1 MPAGVPASAGAADAA
16 WYRGLCT
23 VLLRVNRYRPIL
35 HSPSPRARMHCV
47 KTAVRVAVTPSR
59 HSGSIT
65 AYMISYRYGR
75 PQRGEGLNVQVVYN
89 KKNVCPLCGGYNYDS
104 T

>member
-1 MPAGVPASAGAADAA
+1 
-16 WYRGLCT
+16 
-23 VLLRVNRYRPIL
+23 
-35 HSPSPRARMHCV
+35 MHCV

-89 KKNVCPLCGGYNYDS
+89 KKMSVRYAAVTTTIRLRFDGRS
-104 T
+104 TRVRLLIKGH